1 MTMQTPSR
9 VAPVRITAA
18 NVQPGAGI
26 VVERI
31 RKSYGH
37 TVILHDIS
45 FALRDGEFLTLLGSS
60 GSGKSTTLG
69 VIAGFIAPT
78 SGNVLISGRSMAG
91 VPPRRRNLGVVFQNY
106 ALFPHLTVLQ
116 NVEFGLRM
124 RNVPTAERRKRAMAM
139 LERLSLGG
147 LHDRRPAQ
155 LSGGQQQRVALAR
168 ALSID
173 PVALLLDE
181 PLGALDRQLRQSVQ
195 LELKALQR
203 DTGVSV
209 LYVTHDQEEAMVL
222 SDRIAVMRHGRFMQ
236 IDAPAQLYRI
246 PRSRFVAEFLGEA
259 NIVEVRVTHAAADGV
274 RIEYPDGS
282 PGIVDRSPSLT
293 PGAGSRA
300 LLCLRPERVRLGLS
314 AAGLE
319 NCATATV
326 SDSIHL
332 GPLVRYTLECFGQTL
347 IGMVPDGDP
356 NSNFPVGTGIS
367 VGWPR
372 DSAHLLDADAGQN

>member
-1 MTMQTPSR
+1 MQTFSSA
-9 VAPVRITAA
+9 APAQIAGA
-18 NVQPGAGI
+18 KAQPGAGI
-26 VVERI
+26 IVDKL
-31 RKSYGH
+31 RKSFGH
-37 TVILHDIS
+37 VEVLNDVS
-45 FALRDGEFLTLLGSS
+45 FALIDGEFLTLLGSS

-69 VIAGFIAPT
+69 IIAGFIEPS
-78 SGNVLISGRSMAG
+78 SGDVRIGGRPMAG

-124 RNVPTAERRKRAMAM
+124 RNVPATERRKQAMAM
-139 LERLSLGG
+139 LRRVALDG
-147 LHDRRPAQ
+147 LQDRRPAQ

-222 SDRIAVMRHGRFMQ
+222 SDRIAVMRNGRILQ
-236 IDAPAQLYRI
+236 IDAPALLYRY

-259 NIVEVRVTHAAADGV
+259 NMIEVRISRVAEDHVGV
-274 RIEYPDGS
+274 AYPDGS
-282 PGIVDRSPSLT
+282 AGVVHCT
-293 PGAGSRA
+293 PGEAPAQESSA
-300 LLCLRPERVRLGLS
+300 LVCLRPERIRLGPS
-314 AAGLE
+314 ASGLE
-319 NCATATV
+319 NVAVATV
-326 SDSIHL
+326 VSSVHI
-332 GPLVRYTLECFGQTL
+332 GPSVRYVLRCFAQSL
-347 IGMVPDGDP
+347 IATVPDGDAFGDLP
-356 NSNFPVGTGIS
+356 AGTEI
-367 VGWPR
+367 VAGWPR
-372 DSAHLLDADAGQN
+372 QNAHLIGLNG